1 MNKFD
6 DITYAPL
13 RVWNRTVMLF
23 NIREDGGENAAKEY
37 ASQFSKDELKQ
48 MLDLYHL
55 VKKNGP
61 EKIKKMIMSSMPLEE
76 EEVIE

>member
-1 MNKFD
+1 MNKFN
-6 DITYAPL
+6 DIDYLPL

-23 NIREDGGENAAKEY
+23 NIREDSGENAAKEY
-37 ASQFSKDELKQ
+37 ASQFSKQELAQ

-61 EKIKKMIMSSMPLEE
+61 EKIKKMIMANMPLEE
-76 EEVIE
+76 EEIVD